1 MLLIGVGALALLAIG
16 LLTNNMPNSVGM
28 PSREKNPYMFWA
40 LAMTYG
46 AIGFTFVIKSLL
58 G

>member
-46 AIGFTFVIKSLL
+46 LIGFTFVIKSLL